1 MKILVV
7 DGAGGSIGQQIVARL
22 RKNLSEKVE
31 ILVLGTNAIAVSN
44 MMRAG
49 ANRGA
54 SGENAFR
61 VTVPEADIIIGPVS
75 IMVPNSFMGELTLVM
90 AEYLSLSKAKK
101 ILLPMSQPHI
111 DLVGTNNLPLPHLMD
126 ETIRLVKA
134 ELSENKIGQAGEVRE
149 SVRN

>member
-22 RKNLSEKVE
+22 REQLPDKIE
-31 ILVLGTNAIAVSN
+31 IIVLGTNAIAASS
-44 MMRAG
+44 MMKAG

-61 VTVPEADIIIGPVS
+61 ITAPEADIIIGPISV
-75 IMVPNSFMGELTLVM
+75 IVPNSFMGELTAAM
-90 AEYLSLSKAKK
+90 AESLSLSKAKK

-111 DLVGTNNLPLPHLMD
+111 DIVGASNLPLPHLMD
-126 ETIRLVKA
+126 EMLRIVKST
-134 ELSENKIGQAGEVRE
+134 LTGNKTRRVVEVKGN
-149 SVRN
+149 V